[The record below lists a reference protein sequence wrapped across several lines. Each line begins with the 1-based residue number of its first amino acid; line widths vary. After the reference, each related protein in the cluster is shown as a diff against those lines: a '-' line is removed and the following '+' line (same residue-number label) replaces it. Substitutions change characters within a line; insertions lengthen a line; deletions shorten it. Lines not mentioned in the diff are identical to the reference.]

1 MAWTYGGMAKDI
13 ALSIDTDIV
22 YRTCYRAGRG
32 GPFKRLL
39 HRRTVR
45 RRVPVCPNHAVELW
59 DNGGL
64 VNTAS
69 MLRPEGENVRV
80 AAGHGHIAGS
90 TLVDGPIARLICWR
104 LGLPRPRGAVPFG
117 SECCAPAF
125 SLCFSEDSLPR
136 VLAGLVSAAQVP

>member
-32 GPFKRLL
+32 GPFKRLM

-59 DNGGL
+59 DNDGL

-69 MLRPEGENVRV
+69 MLRPEGANVRV

-90 TLVDGPIARLICWR
+90 TLVDGPYRKADLLEIGSTEAE
-104 LGLPRPRGAVPFG
+104 RGRSV
-117 SECCAPAF
+117 
-125 SLCFSEDSLPR
+125 R
-136 VLAGLVSAAQVP
+136 Q